1 MTSSIIPNIIR
12 FILLTLLQALI
23 FKEFAFGW
31 GGRVYFQTLIY
42 PLFILLLPMNF
53 PRWLIVLLAF
63 TMGIILD
70 IFYNSPGVHAS
81 AFVFTAFIREPIL
94 ALLEP
99 REGYSVN
106 MSPTMQKMGSSWF
119 FRYASIMMAIHL
131 FFYFSVDAFTFVYIF
146 DIFLKTL
153 FSYIISIAFIMMV
166 MIIFNPKN

>member
-1 MTSSIIPNIIR
+1 MTSSIVPNIIR
-12 FILLTLLQALI
+12 FLLLTLLQALI

-31 GGRVYFQTLIY
+31 GGRAYFQTLIY

-53 PRWLIVLLAF
+53 PRWLIILFAF
-63 TMGIILD
+63 IMGITLD
-70 IFYNSPGVHAS
+70 VFYNSPGVHAS
-81 AFVFTAFIREPIL
+81 ASVFTAFIREPVL

-106 MSPTMQKMGSSWF
+106 MSLTMQKMGSNWF
-119 FRYASIMMAIHL
+119 FRYAGIMLAIHL

-146 DIFLKTL
+146 DILLKTF
-153 FSYIISIAFIMMV
+153 FSFIISIALIMMI